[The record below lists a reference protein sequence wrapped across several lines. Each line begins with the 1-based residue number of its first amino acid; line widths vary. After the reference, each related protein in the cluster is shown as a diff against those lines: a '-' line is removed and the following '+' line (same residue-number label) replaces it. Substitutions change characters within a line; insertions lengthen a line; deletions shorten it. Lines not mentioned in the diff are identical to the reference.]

1 MAPAQSYNHRP
12 SVSSPLSSPPPAT
25 GSARHSEFSFS
36 HQRAT
41 QSSPVQQQHHQ
52 PQQQPFSSP
61 PSQPANAKL
70 FRYSQNPFRSG
81 NPLTSVKRDQVR
93 ETKRKLFLANVRQ
106 RQEDKKWEKRED
118 EVLKLE
124 FYRLNRE
131 RKERLLRQ
139 QEEEQQPQQKQQQL
153 RGWGSASGF
162 AVPEEEEEEEE
173 IFLAMRD
180 GQDDSKMVDV
190 IEEMERC
197 EVDALLEGLEK
208 RQQQGE
214 GEDDDYDDY
223 DELFM
228 EIIGSQQQDG
238 QQQQQQHQQGQG
250 QEDDVEMS

>member
-1 MAPAQSYNHRP
+1 MFAILPPFTVTTATANANADPFTTNPFITTTMAPAQSYNHRP

-118 EVLKLE
+118 EVCS
-124 FYRLNRE
+124 NNST
-131 RKERLLRQ
+131 
-139 QEEEQQPQQKQQQL
+139 P
-153 RGWGSASGF
+153 
-162 AVPEEEEEEEE
+162 
-173 IFLAMRD
+173 
-180 GQDDSKMVDV
+180 
-190 IEEMERC
+190 
-197 EVDALLEGLEK
+197 
-208 RQQQGE
+208 
-214 GEDDDYDDY
+214 
-223 DELFM
+223 
-228 EIIGSQQQDG
+228 
-238 QQQQQQHQQGQG
+238 
-250 QEDDVEMS
+250 